1 MPEDRDNAENNH
13 QDISDYYI
21 HKSTNQTLV
30 LHTKDK
36 DNVTLFNPATFDYYQ
51 SPTREFNKNL
61 ATGELM
67 KARYLLGYSFVPH
80 DESSP
85 VKCTLASNNLNQL
98 CKKLINI
105 AGSVSEPST
114 IFKGESTV
122 FNHCYIKDLGTNQ
135 YFFTANRLSELQDKV
150 PELASLQGKDN
161 KNHKLTFTPTSID
174 MANLTGPS
182 TNREEHEK
190 PVRKTQIR

>member
-1 MPEDRDNAENNH
+1 MPEDRDNPENNN
-13 QDISDYYI
+13 QDISDYYL

-30 LHTKDK
+30 LHSKDK
-36 DNVTLFNPATFDYYQ
+36 DKVTLFNPATFEYYQ
-51 SPTREFNKNL
+51 SPTKEFNKNL

-80 DESSP
+80 DESTP
-85 VKCTLASNNLNQL
+85 VKCTLASNDLKQL

-105 AGSVSEPST
+105 GGSVSEPST

-135 YFFTANRLSELQDKV
+135 YFFTASRLSELQEKI
-150 PELASLQGKDN
+150 PELTSLQGKVN
-161 KNHKLTFTPTSID
+161 NNHKLTFTPTSID
-174 MANLTGPS
+174 MADLIGPS
-182 TNREEHEK
+182 TNREGQEK
-190 PVRKTQIR
+190 SVRNTQTR